1 MSFCFLTLLVWSKCI
16 SYLRYAREE
25 AFTRTKFHKFPEFFA
40 KVYQFTNFKNLQMF
54 FSGHFTNRKLILN
67 FRVNESRYI
76 GLFVVSGPIEKLL
89 IAFLNWLWQYLL
101 FLLFSQYFFQQIK
114 NVGLPHIA

>member
-54 FSGHFTNRKLILN
+54 LVAISRTESLFWILGL
-67 FRVNESRYI
+67 VNHGILDY
-76 GLFVVSGPIEKLL
+76 
-89 IAFLNWLWQYLL
+89 LW
-101 FLLFSQYFFQQIK
+101 
-114 NVGLPHIA
+114 